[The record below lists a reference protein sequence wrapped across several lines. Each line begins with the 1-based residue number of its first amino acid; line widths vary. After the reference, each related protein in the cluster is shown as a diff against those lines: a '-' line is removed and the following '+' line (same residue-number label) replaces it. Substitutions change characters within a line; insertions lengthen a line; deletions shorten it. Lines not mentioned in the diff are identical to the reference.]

1 MEKPVSAKLG
11 QMETVL
17 SLNCLLVWNQEE
29 DDELSLMEK
38 TACLTW
44 DEKKDGL
51 LSILSFLWPDFQS
64 RPTRLSEQLCEHL

>member
-29 DDELSLMEK
+29 DGRAESNG
-38 TACLTW
+38 
-44 DEKKDGL
+44 KD
-51 LSILSFLWPDFQS
+51 
-64 RPTRLSEQLCEHL
+64 RLAPHAGMKRRMGY